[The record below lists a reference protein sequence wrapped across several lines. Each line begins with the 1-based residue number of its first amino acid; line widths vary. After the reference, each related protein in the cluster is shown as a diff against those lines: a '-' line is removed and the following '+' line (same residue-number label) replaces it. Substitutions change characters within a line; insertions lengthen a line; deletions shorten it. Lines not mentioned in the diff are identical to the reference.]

1 VEHAT
6 AWARNEVAGLD
17 LAILT
22 GTDTIMNTKRYI
34 TVAVILS
41 VLATGAN
48 AALVRLGDV
57 SIVQGAQPNDLIGYG
72 LVVGLAGTGD
82 GAAAATRAQE
92 RMLRRLQI
100 NVASVSELKSD
111 NVSAVIV
118 TAKLP
123 PFVKQ
128 GSRIDVL
135 VSSLFDT
142 KSLEGGT
149 LLRTLLQD
157 AAGNTYAVAQGPIS
171 TGGFNVD
178 AGGAQTRKNHVTVG
192 RIPRGAM
199 VEREVP
205 ARIFDHDSLCL
216 ILNRPSFVT
225 AANAAA
231 AINKQFNKEI
241 AEAYT
246 AATIHV
252 QVPEDQYA
260 TPIGFVAA
268 LEGVRLETGDE
279 ARVVINER
287 TGTVIVS
294 GNVTVSP
301 VSVAHGG
308 LTIEVKS
315 TPQVSQPAPFSP
327 EGQTV
332 VTTDD
337 QATVEEETGYLLPVS
352 GATAQELAETL
363 NKLSL
368 SPRDIISVFQALRE
382 AGALNAELEIM

>member
-1 VEHAT
+1 M
-6 AWARNEVAGLD
+6 
-17 LAILT
+17 AILT
-22 GTDTIMNTKRYI
+22 GTDTIMNLKRYI
-34 TVAVILS
+34 AATMILS
-41 VLATGAN
+41 VMATGAN
-48 AALVRLGDV
+48 AGLVRLGDV
-57 SIVQGAQPNDLIGYG
+57 STVQGAQPNDLIGYG
-72 LVVGLAGTGD
+72 LVVGLAGSGD
-82 GAAAATRAQE
+82 SAMAATRAQE

-100 NVASVSELKSD
+100 NVGSASELKSD
-111 NVSAVIV
+111 NVSVVIV
-118 TAKLP
+118 TSKLP

-142 KSLEGGT
+142 ESLEGGT

-157 AAGNTYAVAQGPIS
+157 AVGNTYAVAQGPIS

-216 ILNRPSFVT
+216 ILNRPSFAT
-225 AANAAA
+225 AANAAE
-231 AINKQFNKEI
+231 AINKQFGGKI
-241 AEAYT
+241 AEALT

-268 LEGVRLETGDE
+268 LERVRIETGEE

-294 GNVTVSP
+294 GNVTVDP

-308 LTIEVKS
+308 LTIEIKS
-315 TPQVSQPAPFSP
+315 TPQVSQPGPFARVG
-327 EGQTV
+327 ETV

-337 QATVEEETGYLLPVS
+337 QIVVDESAGYLLPVS

>member
-1 VEHAT
+1 MCLKTYIA
-6 AWARNEVAGLD
+6 VA
-17 LAILT
+17 
-22 GTDTIMNTKRYI
+22 M
-34 TVAVILS
+34 VLS
-41 VLATGAN
+41 VVATGAE
-48 AALVRLGDV
+48 AGVVRLGDIT
-57 SIVQGAQPNDLIGYG
+57 SVQGARPNDLIGYG

-92 RMLRRLQI
+92 RMLRRLEI
-100 NVASVSELKSD
+100 NVASVNELKSD

-128 GSRIDVL
+128 GSHIDVL

-149 LLRTLLQD
+149 LVRTLLQD
-157 AAGNTYAVAQGPIS
+157 ATGNTYAVAQGPIS
-171 TGGFNVD
+171 TGGFNVGT
-178 AGGAQTRKNHVTVG
+178 GGAQVRKNHVTVG
-192 RIPRGAM
+192 RIPRGAT

-231 AINKQFNKEI
+231 AINKQFGSDI
-241 AEAYT
+241 AEAFT

-252 QVPEDQYA
+252 QVPEKHYEA
-260 TPIGFVAA
+260 PIGFVAS
-268 LEGVRLETGDE
+268 LEGVQLETGDT

-308 LTIEVKS
+308 LTIEVKT
-315 TPQVSQPAPFSP
+315 TPQVSQPAAFSP
-327 EGQTV
+327 GETV
-332 VTTDD
+332 VTAED
-337 QATVEEETGYLLPVS
+337 QITPKEEQGFLLPVE
-352 GATAQELAETL
+352 GASAQELAETL

-368 SPRDIISVFQALRE
+368 TPRDIISVFQALRE

>member
-1 VEHAT
+1 MKT
-6 AWARNEVAGLD
+6 
-17 LAILT
+17 
-22 GTDTIMNTKRYI
+22 YI
-34 TVAVILS
+34 TVVMVLS
-41 VLATGAN
+41 VVAPGAD
-48 AALVRLGDV
+48 AGLVRLGDIT
-57 SIVQGAQPNDLIGYG
+57 SVQGAQPNDLIGYG

-82 GAAAATRAQE
+82 GAAAAMRAQE
-92 RMLRRLQI
+92 RMLRRLEI
-100 NVASVSELKSD
+100 NVASVNELKSD

-157 AAGNTYAVAQGPIS
+157 AVGNTYAVAQGPIS
-171 TGGFNVD
+171 VGGFNVD
-178 AGGAQTRKNHVTVG
+178 AGGAQVRKNHVTVG
-192 RIPRGAM
+192 RIPRGAT

-231 AINKQFNKEI
+231 AINKRFGSDI
-241 AEAYT
+241 AEAFT

-252 QVPEDQYA
+252 QVPKEHYA
-260 TPIGFVAA
+260 APIGFVAA
-268 LEGVRLETGDE
+268 LEGVQLETGDK
-279 ARVVINER
+279 ARVIINER

-315 TPQVSQPAPFSP
+315 TPQVSQALPFAPG
-327 EGQTV
+327 GQTA
-332 VTTDD
+332 VTTED
-337 QATVEEETGYLLPVS
+337 QATVEEETGYLLPVE
-352 GATAQELAETL
+352 GASAQELAETL

-368 SPRDIISVFQALRE
+368 TPRDIISVFQALRE
-382 AGALNAELEIM
+382 AGSLNAELEIM